1 MNKFI
6 IIPLVLIALILLFK
20 LFNLQENIII
30 LSSII
35 ILLFL
40 ISLFKKNTYEK
51 FTTQVSTVTT
61 CVNNNQDITIDG
73 KTISIKAFQNIMNE
87 LEKLIE

>member
-6 IIPLVLIALILLFK
+6 IIPLVLIGLILLFK

-40 ISLFKKNTYEK
+40 ISLFNKNTYEK
-51 FTTQVSTVTT
+51 FKSDQPQT
-61 CVNNNQDITIDG
+61 CNNITIDG
-73 KTISIKAFQNIMNE
+73 NTIPIVAFNNIMNE
-87 LEKLIE
+87 LKRL

>member
-6 IIPLVLIALILLFK
+6 IIPLVLIGLILLFK

-40 ISLFKKNTYEK
+40 TSLFNKNTYEK
-51 FTTQVSTVTT
+51 FTTQVT
-61 CVNNNQDITIDG
+61 CANRDITIDG
-73 KTISIKAFQNIMNE
+73 NTIPIVAFNNIMSE
-87 LEKLIE
+87 LKLLK